1 MDNDRFIDYPRL
13 RPKVHTVQHTLGE
26 YSSVFVKTFLSSSLA
41 ELFIFSLGIPKPRLQ
56 LSNTAGGGT
65 SAAYIG
71 HPMRDLVRADGLRT
85 INGALSA
92 MIIRNLIF
100 NAPRIYLYDVI
111 HERITHADK
120 NIKLGILPSLMAS
133 ATAGS
138 TAQLLVSPL
147 DNVQQ
152 RMRLE
157 ARRGLPGQ
165 TMRSIEYLYKRG
177 GIKRFWNGV
186 GPATLHAI
194 LLTAGK
200 HHHHHHHHEPQ

>member
-1 MDNDRFIDYPRL
+1 MDKDEFKDYPRL
-13 RPKVHTVQHTLGE
+13 RPNLHPVHHTLGD
-26 YSSVFVKTFLSSSLA
+26 YSLVFVKTFLSSSLA

-56 LSNTAGGGT
+56 LSNTEGGGT
-65 SAAYIG
+65 ATACIG

-100 NAPRIYLYDVI
+100 NAPRIYLYEII
-111 HERITHADK
+111 HQRITHADK
-120 NIKLGILPSLMAS
+120 SNKLGVLPSFMAS

-138 TAQLLVSPL
+138 TAQMLNSPL
-147 DNVQQ
+147 ENVQQ

-165 TMRSIEYLYKRG
+165 TMRSIEYIYKRG
-177 GIKRFWNGV
+177 GIKSFWNGV
-186 GPATLHAI
+186 GPGSLHAI

-200 HHHHHHHHEPQ
+200 HHHHHHEPQ